1 MGLKFVLGLIV
12 LVFLIEMILTVF
24 SVPIFGQDYTPI
36 KFAEKI
42 EEEVT
47 RIAMDAGVDMA
58 VINPITEKIKNK
70 IENFRLNSEKAKNE
84 EADIKPRCGTCPAG
98 WMGPNSNCE
107 CWRYVENEYGQGV
120 QSKQYGQRNYVST
133 IVYT

>member
-12 LVFLIEMILTVF
+12 LVVLIEMILTVF
-24 SVPIFGQDYTPI
+24 NVPILGQDYTPI
-36 KFAEKI
+36 KFAEKV

-47 RIAMDAGVDMA
+47 HIAKDQGIDIA
-58 VINPITEKIKNK
+58 VIAPIREKI
-70 IENFRLNSEKAKNE
+70 EEFRLNSEKAKNE

-107 CWRYVENEYGQGV
+107 CWRYVENDYGQGV
-120 QSKQYGQRNYVST
+120 RSKQYGQRNYVSS

>member
-1 MGLKFVLGLIV
+1 MGLKFILVLIV
-12 LVFLIEMILTVF
+12 LVVLIEMILTVF
-24 SVPIFGQDYTPI
+24 NVPIFGQDYTPI
-36 KFAEKI
+36 KFAEKV

-47 RIAMDAGVDMA
+47 HIAKDQGIDIA
-58 VINPITEKIKNK
+58 VIAPIREKI
-70 IENFRLNSEKAKNE
+70 EEFRLNSEKAKNE

-120 QSKQYGQRNYVST
+120 RSKQYGQRNYVSS

>member
-12 LVFLIEMILTVF
+12 LVVLIEMILTVF
-24 SVPIFGQDYTPI
+24 NVPILGQDYTPI
-36 KFAEKI
+36 KFAEKV

-47 RIAMDAGVDMA
+47 HIAKDQGIDIA
-58 VINPITEKIKNK
+58 VIAPIREKI
-70 IENFRLNSEKAKNE
+70 EEFRLNSEKAKNE

-120 QSKQYGQRNYVST
+120 RSKQYGQRNYVSS

>member
-12 LVFLIEMILTVF
+12 LVVLIEMILTVF
-24 SVPIFGQDYTPI
+24 NVPIFGQDYTPI
-36 KFAEKI
+36 KFAEKV

-47 RIAMDAGVDMA
+47 HIAKDQGIDIA
-58 VINPITEKIKNK
+58 VIAPIREKI
-70 IENFRLNSEKAKNE
+70 EEFRLNSEKAKNE

-98 WMGPNSNCE
+98 WVGPNSNCE
-107 CWRYVENEYGQGV
+107 CWRYIENEYGV
-120 QSKQYGQRNYVST
+120 RSKQSGQSNYVSS

>member
-12 LVFLIEMILTVF
+12 LVVLIEMILTVF
-24 SVPIFGQDYTPI
+24 NVPIFGQDYTPI
-36 KFAEKI
+36 KFAEKV

-47 RIAMDAGVDMA
+47 HIAKDQGIDIA
-58 VINPITEKIKNK
+58 VIAPIREKI
-70 IENFRLNSEKAKNE
+70 EEFRLNSEKAKNE

-98 WMGPNSNCE
+98 WVGPNSNCE
-107 CWRYVENEYGQGV
+107 CWRYIENEYGV
-120 QSKQYGQRNYVST
+120 RSKQYGQSNYVSS

>member
-12 LVFLIEMILTVF
+12 LVVLIEMILTVF
-24 SVPIFGQDYTPI
+24 NVPIFGQDYTPI
-36 KFAEKI
+36 KFAEKV

-47 RIAMDAGVDMA
+47 HITMDAGVGMS
-58 VINPITEKIKNK
+58 VIDPITEKIKNK
-70 IENFRLNSEKAKNE
+70 IEEFGLNSEKVKNE

-120 QSKQYGQRNYVST
+120 RSKQYGQRNYVSS

>member
-1 MGLKFVLGLIV
+1 
-12 LVFLIEMILTVF
+12 MILTVF
-24 SVPIFGQDYTPI
+24 NVPIFGQDYTPI
-36 KFAEKI
+36 KFAEKV

-47 RIAMDAGVDMA
+47 HIAKDQGIDIA
-58 VINPITEKIKNK
+58 VIAPIREKI
-70 IENFRLNSEKAKNE
+70 EEFRLNSEKAKNE

-120 QSKQYGQRNYVST
+120 RSKQYGQRNYVSS

>member
-12 LVFLIEMILTVF
+12 LVVLIEMILTVF
-24 SVPIFGQDYTPI
+24 NVPIFGQDYTPI
-36 KFAEKI
+36 KFAEKV

-47 RIAMDAGVDMA
+47 HIAKDQGIDIA
-58 VINPITEKIKNK
+58 VIAPIREKI
-70 IENFRLNSEKAKNE
+70 EEFRLNSEKAKNE

-120 QSKQYGQRNYVST
+120 RSKQYGQRNYVSS

>member
-12 LVFLIEMILTVF
+12 LVVLTEMILTVF
-24 SVPIFGQDYTPI
+24 NVPIFGQDYTPI
-36 KFAEKI
+36 KFAEKV
-42 EEEVT
+42 EEEVAH
-47 RIAMDAGVDMA
+47 IAKDQGIDIA
-58 VINPITEKIKNK
+58 VIAPIREKI
-70 IENFRLNSEKAKNE
+70 EEFRLDSERAKNE

-120 QSKQYGQRNYVST
+120 RSKQYGQRNYVSS

>member
-24 SVPIFGQDYTPI
+24 NVPILGQDYTPI
-36 KFAEKI
+36 KFAEKV

-47 RIAMDAGVDMA
+47 HIAKDQGIDIA
-58 VINPITEKIKNK
+58 VIAPIREKI
-70 IENFRLNSEKAKNE
+70 EEFRLNSEKAKNE

-120 QSKQYGQRNYVST
+120 RSKQYGQRNYVSS